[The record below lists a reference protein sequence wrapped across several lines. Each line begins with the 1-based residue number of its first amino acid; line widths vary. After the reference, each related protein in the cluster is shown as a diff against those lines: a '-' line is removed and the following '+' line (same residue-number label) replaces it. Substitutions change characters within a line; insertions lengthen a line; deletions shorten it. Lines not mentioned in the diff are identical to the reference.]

1 MLDTI
6 KMKFF
11 LKMREIEEQRDETMS
26 DPKFQQWMRELHVSQ
41 SYEDPTSKINA
52 RELQSQYGYH
62 GVRGYK
68 GINFKF

>member
-1 MLDTI
+1 MIYDMI
-6 KMKFF
+6 N
-11 LKMREIEEQRDETMS
+11 EIEKLELIEMERNETMS
-26 DPKFQQWMRELHVSQ
+26 NPLFQQWMSELHVSQ

-68 GINFKF
+68 GINFKIK

>member
-1 MLDTI
+1 MI
-6 KMKFF
+6 RVMIN
-11 LKMREIEEQRDETMS
+11 EIEKMELVEKERNLTMS
-26 DPKFQQWMRELHVSQ
+26 DPNFQNWMRELRVSQ

-62 GVRGYK
+62 GARGYK

>member
-1 MLDTI
+1 MI
-6 KMKFF
+6 RVMIN
-11 LKMREIEEQRDETMS
+11 EIEKMELVEKERNLTMS
-26 DPKFQQWMRELHVSQ
+26 DPNFQNWMRELNVSQ

-62 GVRGYK
+62 GARGYK